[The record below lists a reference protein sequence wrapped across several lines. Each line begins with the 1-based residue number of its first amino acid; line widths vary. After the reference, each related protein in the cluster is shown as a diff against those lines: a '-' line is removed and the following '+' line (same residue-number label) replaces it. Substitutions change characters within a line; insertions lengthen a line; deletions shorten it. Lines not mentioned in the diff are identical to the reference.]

1 MGMLLWGM
9 LLLLDLLLLLQTAV
23 APQRFLAL
31 PVNIA
36 DIVVVAELAS
46 MSIVVVAPAEAAA
59 VAAAH

>member
-1 MGMLLWGM
+1 MLLA
-9 LLLLDLLLLLQTAV
+9 LQLLLQAAM

-36 DIVVVAELAS
+36 GLVVVAELAS
-46 MSIVVVAPAEAAA
+46 MSIVVVAVAAA